1 MILDQLADAAR
12 RRVAREKEIVSL
24 EKLKQQAFALAEQE
38 KQEERPL
45 EKILKC
51 PGIHLICEVKR
62 ASPSKGI
69 LAEQFP
75 YLEIAKEYEKGG
87 ADCISV
93 LTEPEYF
100 LGSDEYFREIRKQV
114 EIPMLRKDF
123 TIDEYQIYQAKEM
136 GADCILLICA
146 LLSEEVLCSYL
157 RLCDTLHLSAL
168 VETHKEE
175 EVKLA
180 LSAGAR
186 ILGVNNRDLKT
197 FEVDLETSRRLR
209 EMVPKDIVF
218 VAESGIQSK
227 QEIQM
232 LTELE
237 VNGVLI
243 GEMLMRCKDKRS
255 AIQELKA

>member
-24 EKLKQQAFALAEQE
+24 EKLKQQAFALAGQE

-232 LTELE
+232 LTELG

-243 GEMLMRCKDKRS
+243 GEMLMRCKDKRF

>member
-209 EMVPKDIVF
+209 EMVPKDILF
-218 VAESGIQSK
+218 IAESGIQSK
-227 QEIQM
+227 KEIQM
-232 LTELE
+232 LTELG

-243 GEMLMRCKDKRS
+243 GEMLMRCEDKRF

>member
-157 RLCDTLHLSAL
+157 KLCDTLHLSAL

-209 EMVPKDIVF
+209 EMVPKDILF
-218 VAESGIQSK
+218 IAESGIQSK

-232 LTELE
+232 LTELG

-243 GEMLMRCKDKRS
+243 GEMLMRCEDKRS